1 MQEVI
6 KILMWR
12 DGLTKAEAVS
22 LIEKTRH
29 ACETAIAE
37 GRTEDVE
44 NIFTEML
51 GLEPDYIPDVLF

>member
-22 LIEKTRH
+22 LIKETRL
-29 ACETAIAE
+29 ACETAIQK
-37 GRTEDVE
+37 GHTEEVE

>member
-12 DGLTKAEAVS
+12 DGLSKADAVS
-22 LIEKTRH
+22 LIRETRS
-29 ACETAIAE
+29 ACETAMAA
-37 GRTEDVE
+37 GHTEEVE
-44 NIFTEML
+44 EIFTEML

>member
-12 DGLTKAEAVS
+12 DSLTKAEAMS
-22 LIEKTRH
+22 LIEETRH
-29 ACETAIAE
+29 ACETAVAE
-37 GRTEDVE
+37 GRTEEVE

>member
-12 DGLTKAEAVS
+12 DSLTKAEAIS
-22 LIEKTRH
+22 FIEETHH
-29 ACETAIAE
+29 ACEAAMAE
-37 GRTEDVE
+37 GRMEEVE

-51 GLEPDYIPDVLF
+51 GLEQDYIPDVLF

>member
-1 MQEVI
+1 MSEVI

-12 DGLTKAEAVS
+12 DNLTKAEAAS
-22 LIEKTRH
+22 LIKETRR
-29 ACETAIAE
+29 ACETAMAE
-37 GRTEDVE
+37 GHTEEVE